1 MKRQFKSYLNDILE
15 EIIIIIEATNDITF
29 EDFKN
34 DKILIRAITRSF
46 EIIGEAVIH
55 IPNEIKEKYDNIK
68 WRDIKDFRN
77 VIIHKYWGTELE
89 REWDIIKNEL
99 ETLKLQI
106 EEIINYFHNFKDML
120 CIYPSSLFQIEKS
133 LQYPKLQG
141 LKNYDVFLPIGD
153 YGMNFKENLPKI
165 SEELDLYIN

>member
-77 VIIHKYWGTELE
+77 VIIHKYWGIELE

-106 EEIINYFHNFKDML
+106 EIIINN
-120 CIYPSSLFQIEKS
+120 
-133 LQYPKLQG
+133 
-141 LKNYDVFLPIGD
+141 
-153 YGMNFKENLPKI
+153 EN
-165 SEELDLYIN
+165 N